1 MEESKD
7 LAPLDGEI
15 APAKN
20 TIVSKPEIKTPGKV
34 TSAAD
39 SDGLETVPG
48 PQGSG
53 LGETTGGG
61 GALGRPITRPRSRPA
76 PRKRANP
83 WGWVF
88 VVLVAIAAG
97 VGTFFYVRSTQTNP
111 AFVGST
117 TVASTRLPVTVAIS
131 SSGQVQ
137 AN

>member
-1 MEESKD
+1 MEEFKD
-7 LAPLDGEI
+7 LAPLGGETS
-15 APAKN
+15 PAN
-20 TIVSKPEIKTPGKV
+20 TPTAPEIKTPGKV

-48 PQGSG
+48 PDGGG
-53 LGETTGGG
+53 LGSATATG
-61 GALGRPITRPRSRPA
+61 GALGRPITRPRPRVA

-88 VVLVAIAAG
+88 VVLVAIGAG
-97 VGTFFYVRSTQTNP
+97 VGTYYYIRSTQTNP

-117 TVASTRLPVTVAIS
+117 TTVSARLPVSVAIRS
-131 SSGQVQ
+131 SCQVQ